1 MSNIQSMK
9 ERKVAELKPHPKNES
24 IYGDEDIKEFAQSI
38 KENGLRVSLLI
49 KPDGTIISGHRRWKA
64 VEFLGWETVAVDV
77 IEKEYRDE
85 AEELTDLLLMNQ
97 QREKTNEQ
105 ICREVITWEEIVS
118 LDRKRDKNAIQG
130 TTRDEVARRIGLK
143 SGSTVY
149 KGKKVV
155 QAIEEAKKNGDI
167 AKANR
172 LREALNDTI
181 NSGNELLAVLSCM
194 DKADKLG
201 YIDEAE
207 ALKKVYE
214 ENGIHAAFTS
224 PVLTMLK
231 KNIKS
236 GKKQALPTQTNKENS
251 NKINR
256 KRQNSQTRI
265 DNNQKERED
274 TETKPDVKQSQTQ
287 NTVVTE
293 SNYIITNSEKI
304 KLLCDRFHLF
314 AEQLKIRHGKD
325 KRHTLEIHDEYDV
338 QDLFHALLT
347 LYFDDIRDEEWT
359 TTYAGRASRTDL
371 LLKQEQTV
379 IEIKKTREK
388 LTNKEVGEQLII
400 DIARYKSHPDCQN
413 LICFVYD
420 PERRIKNPRGIE
432 NDLSKTTDGLAVKV
446 FIRPI

>member
-1 MSNIQSMK
+1 MSNIQ
-9 ERKVAELKPHPKNES
+9 RKVAELYPHPKNQG
-24 IYGDEDIKEFAQSI
+24 IYGDEDIQKLAQSI
-38 KENGLRVSLLI
+38 KENGLSEALI
-49 KPDGTIISGHRRWKA
+49 ITLDSKIISGHRRWKA
-64 VEFLGWETVAVDV
+64 VKLLGWETVNV
-77 IEKEYRDE
+77 IEIEFPNE
-85 AEELTDLLLMNQ
+85 AEELKALLLKNQ
-97 QREKTNEQ
+97 VRRITIEQ
-105 ICREVITWEEIVS
+105 ICREGIMWEAILSPKS
-118 LDRKRDKNAIQG
+118 LQRRRDKNGSQG
-130 TTRDEVARRIGLK
+130 TTRDKVAALIGLE
-143 SGSTVY
+143 SGSTFY
-149 KGKKVV
+149 KGKRVV
-155 QAIEEAKKNGDI
+155 QAIDEAEKNGDI
-167 AKANR
+167 AKATR
-172 LREALNDTI
+172 LREALNKKI
-181 NSGNELLAVLSCM
+181 NSGDELREVLSYI

-224 PVLTMLK
+224 PVLTILK

-274 TETKPDVKQSQTQ
+274 TETEPDVKQSQTQ
-287 NTVVTE
+287 HTVVTE
-293 SNYIITNSEKI
+293 SNYIITNSEKL

-359 TTYAGRASRTDL
+359 TTYAGRASRTDF

-400 DIARYKSHPDCQN
+400 DIARYKSHPDCKN

-432 NDLSKTTDGLAVKV
+432 NDLSKTTDGLGVKV